1 MRDMRKLYPHDKA
14 LKYTLIPLIPNF
26 IRPNHLTGLRLFLIP
41 FVVYFILIQNYKIGL
56 PLFAVAAITDM
67 LDGTLARLRKQITDW
82 GILWDPIAD
91 KILIGSVVVILI
103 ARDLHPFLG
112 ITIISLEAIFIL
124 GALHLKRMGR
134 PILPTFYTKSKMV
147 FQAIAVGLLLLSLAM
162 HAGWLFSLA
171 NGFFTLAILFAIV
184 SLISH
189 GLSL

>member
-26 IRPNHLTGLRLFLIP
+26 VRPNHLTGLRLFLIP

-56 PLFAVAAITDM
+56 PLFAIAAITDM
-67 LDGTLARLRKQITDW
+67 FDGTLARLRKQITDW

-103 ARDLHPFLG
+103 ARDLHPLLG

-147 FQAIAVGLLLLSLAM
+147 FQAVAVCLLLLSLAM

-171 NGFFTLAILFAIV
+171 NGFFTLAILFAIA

>member
-1 MRDMRKLYPHDKA
+1 MRDMRKLYPHDKV

-26 IRPNHLTGLRLFLIP
+26 ISPNHLTGLRIFLIP

-56 PLFAVAAITDM
+56 PLFVIAALTDM
-67 LDGTLARLRKQITDW
+67 LDGALARLRKQITDW

-103 ARDLHPFLG
+103 ARDLHPFFG

-147 FQAIAVGLLLLSLAM
+147 FQAIAVVLLLLSLAM

-171 NGFFTLAILFAIV
+171 NGFFTLAILFAII